1 MASEYF
7 SISRQQRADGTGV
20 DGADIHPA
28 GDDAL
33 DAQPHGQA
41 LDIHVVHFLFA
52 ADDGIIGGVFR
63 AKLDI
68 IGVEVDAL

>member
-1 MASEYF
+1 MS
-7 SISRQQRADGTGV
+7 
-20 DGADIHPA
+20 DIEKYS
-28 GDDAL
+28 
-33 DAQPHGQA
+33 
-41 LDIHVVHFLFA
+41 VVHFLFA

>member
-1 MASEYF
+1 MY
-7 SISRQQRADGTGV
+7 
-20 DGADIHPA
+20 PP
-28 GDDAL
+28 
-33 DAQPHGQA
+33 AQPHGQA
-41 LDIHVVHFLFA
+41 LDVHVVHFLFA